1 MAAELIAKVY
11 SAGFLLVG
19 LSHLAHP
26 RLWADLF
33 AGAVRSRHAAFL
45 IGTLTLPAG
54 LLIVVGHNVWVPGP
68 RTLITL
74 AGWGMTLK
82 AATYLL
88 FPRSADRLV
97 TAGATPR
104 HFAAAGAVMSV
115 LGVLLVV
122 DSFFSLGS

>member
-11 SAGFLLVG
+11 SAGFLVIG
-19 LSHLAHP
+19 LSHLARP
-26 RLWADLF
+26 RLWADFF
-33 AGAVRSRHAAFL
+33 AEVLRSRHAAFL

-82 AATYLL
+82 ATAYLL

-97 TAGATPR
+97 ATGATPR
-104 HFAAAGAVMSV
+104 SYAIGGAVMSAI
-115 LGVLLVV
+115 GALLVFDV
-122 DSFFSLGS
+122 FLS